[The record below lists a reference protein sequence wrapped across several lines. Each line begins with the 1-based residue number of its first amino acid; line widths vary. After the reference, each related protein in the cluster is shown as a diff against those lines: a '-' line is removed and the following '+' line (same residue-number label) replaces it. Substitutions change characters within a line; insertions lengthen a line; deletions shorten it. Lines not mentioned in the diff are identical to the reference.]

1 MKKLLI
7 LTGLLSVFTVSAQRD
22 LTPGKRRGDIF
33 GGAQDF
39 RNLTKHGLQITFGP
53 NYTLTT
59 SKTTEFSGTDANG
72 RPINTIIDPSG
83 TLGGFIDIGMAHYRL
98 KPSRI
103 LEGIGKKH
111 PKGFI
116 AKRVKSNLFHRFD
129 WGIGFDYIGGREKTT
144 IELFN
149 PFQELISTEDYK
161 ETFYNGYLTG
171 RFTADRFTQVSKR
184 WHLETGIGVNFNY
197 NLLSAEKSGYAP
209 NSIAPLKFQ
218 KDFMA
223 QIHLHLA
230 MDYRIRRGDY
240 LSIGF
245 YLPAIGAY
253 EMNKLKPTIQ
263 WFSSNYYPLHL
274 QLKWIHHFTKRVKGC
289 NTPGSEDD
297 KKRNEEFL
305 QNN

>member
-7 LTGLLSVFTVSAQRD
+7 LTGLLSVFTVNAQRD

-53 NYTLTT
+53 NYTLTS

-83 TLGGFIDIGMAHYRL
+83 TLGGFIDVGMAHYRL

-103 LEGIGKKH
+103 LEKMGKKNSD
-111 PKGFI
+111 GFI

-245 YLPAIGAY
+245 YLPAIGVY